1 MVSEV
6 RFRDVLCD
14 DSNVKIMSDKISSII
29 GKKTNLTLI
38 SKELPLPFDVVGL
51 QLKYCDIVGIDEKNN
66 VYIIELK
73 RKINAKSLISAE
85 KQVNEYVETLQ
96 NILGYLS
103 DGKTLFYQHEI
114 LFRYFEYMNFDITKI
129 NEIIP
134 IIISIE
140 DFDGALIQNSSI
152 HMGSI
157 GYNLIDIC
165 LRNFITSKTEHFIN
179 SYNELLSDLGI
190 NFKDILDYAIY
201 KQNISMNSWFP
212 VILNRTNFIG
222 KDKQIT
228 VLNSSKSPDISHSY
242 IIIFENINNYYKEY
256 VDVTD
261 KFESYL
267 DSEFINQQ
275 ENTENKILKGF
286 RDNEP
291 GESHSSSE

>member
-14 DSNVKIMSDKISSII
+14 DSNVKIMSDKISSIMS
-29 GKKTNLTLI
+29 KKIELTLI

-51 QLKYCDIVGIDEKNN
+51 QIKYCDIVGIDEKNN

-114 LFRYFEYMNFDITKI
+114 LIRYFEYMNFNITKI

-140 DFDGALIQNSSI
+140 DFDDALIQDSSI
-152 HMGSI
+152 HIGSI
-157 GYNLIDIC
+157 GYDLISIC
-165 LRNFITSKTEHFIN
+165 LRNFITNKTEHFIN
-179 SYNELLSDLGI
+179 TYNELMSDLEI

-201 KQNISMNSWFP
+201 KQNINNNSWFP
-212 VILNRTNFIG
+212 VILNKTNFIG
-222 KDKQIT
+222 KGKEIT
-228 VLNSSKSPDISHSY
+228 VLSSSELNDVSHGY
-242 IIIFENINNYYKEY
+242 IIIF
-256 VDVTD
+256 
-261 KFESYL
+261 
-267 DSEFINQQ
+267 
-275 ENTENKILKGF
+275 
-286 RDNEP
+286 
-291 GESHSSSE
+291 

>member
-14 DSNVKIMSDKISSII
+14 DSNFKIMSDKISSII

-85 KQVNEYVETLQ
+85 KQVNEYVEILQ

-114 LFRYFEYMNFDITKI
+114 LFRYFEYMNFDIAKI

-134 IIISIE
+134 VIISIE
-140 DFDGALIQNSSI
+140 DCDCALNQNSPIQNRF
-152 HMGSI
+152 
-157 GYNLIDIC
+157 Y
-165 LRNFITSKTEHFIN
+165 
-179 SYNELLSDLGI
+179 
-190 NFKDILDYAIY
+190 
-201 KQNISMNSWFP
+201 W
-212 VILNRTNFIG
+212 V
-222 KDKQIT
+222 
-228 VLNSSKSPDISHSY
+228 
-242 IIIFENINNYYKEY
+242 
-256 VDVTD
+256 
-261 KFESYL
+261 
-267 DSEFINQQ
+267 
-275 ENTENKILKGF
+275 
-286 RDNEP
+286 
-291 GESHSSSE
+291 